1 MIYIYISSFDYLIKD
16 LINIYFP
23 SETLDEKSELDETNK
38 ISNIFNNETD
48 NINFIYATTR
58 YSDYLFNEINH
69 VTEGEEL
76 E

>member
-1 MIYIYISSFDYLIKD
+1 M
-16 LINIYFP
+16 
-23 SETLDEKSELDETNK
+23 DEKSELDETNK